1 MSLNLDR
8 SFYSV
13 ICDLGKCL
21 YTPEIELDEMSL
33 PQIIRDVRAGQLEN
47 VRAILEFNPAEGWCN
62 DVTGDVL
69 AAAFPAVNETVETDW
84 SDYQDERLDGHHAG
98 ITVQVAA

>member
-13 ICDLGKCL
+13 ISDLGKCL
-21 YTPEIELDEMSL
+21 YTPEMELDEMSL
-33 PQIIRDVRAGQLEN
+33 PQIIRDLRAGQLEN

-69 AAAFPAVNETVETDW
+69 AAAFPAEIGTVEPDW
-84 SDYQDERLDGHHAG
+84 SDYHEERLDGHRAG
-98 ITVQVAA
+98 VSVLVAA